1 MWNMLLYGRKML
13 ILYYVG
19 KNKQLYTVF
28 VLGSWHSG
36 GGFMPQLNI
45 LVKIVIICYIK
56 IRSKKSNNWGYFLF
70 VCFLEKKG
78 FFMCT
83 VEINAQTISSE
94 INKLIKYNM
103 LSEVEII
110 QLIVLSKHCLHLQ
123 IFLDTGNSI
132 LQVICFCNSFV
143 ILSFIQ
149 ELVQALWDLRCNATE
164 SQPLHF
170 LQYLH

>member
-1 MWNMLLYGRKML
+1 
-13 ILYYVG
+13 
-19 KNKQLYTVF
+19 
-28 VLGSWHSG
+28 
-36 GGFMPQLNI
+36 
-45 LVKIVIICYIK
+45 
-56 IRSKKSNNWGYFLF
+56 
-70 VCFLEKKG
+70 
-78 FFMCT
+78 MCT
-83 VEINAQTISSE
+83 VKINAQTISSE

-149 ELVQALWDLRCNATE
+149 ELVQAL
-164 SQPLHF
+164 
-170 LQYLH
+170 